1 MRAGVLN
8 LFLAMGV
15 IACLLPV
22 AGWATASGPERI
34 RAATKAG
41 TWYPGDSEQ
50 LARLVDEMLNEA
62 SPPAIDG
69 APVRVLIAPHAGYP
83 YSGTTAASAYK
94 LVRGKSYRRV
104 IVLGPDHRGGFSGLS
119 IPDVTHYRTPLG
131 TIPLDL
137 DALAELKRS
146 PLVATGAGHHTQ
158 EHSIEIQLPFLQR
171 ALAPGWKLVPI
182 LVGDLGAED
191 SAQAAAILRPLADG
205 DTLIVVSG
213 DFTHYGPAFGYLPF
227 PPDRQVQ
234 DRIRELD
241 MGAYER
247 ISARD
252 PRGLK
257 AYRERTGITA
267 CGIGPILVVL
277 QMLPETARVALVD
290 YHTSGEMTGDY
301 RHSVSYLAIAI
312 TDPEPLA
319 GPPEAQRFASGELE
333 LLHRLACRAV
343 TAAVMPG
350 AGAGQELGMLVADL
364 PESLRAPGAAF
375 VTVKQQG
382 RLRGCIGNIL
392 PKEPL
397 YRAVLTN
404 AQAAALR
411 DPRFGPLRPQ
421 ELPALEVSVSV
432 LGPTTPIASAEHFI
446 VGRHGVVLTK
456 DGRRAVFLPSVAPE
470 QGWDREETLRQLCR
484 KAGLTPDAW
493 RNGAQLEVF
502 TAEEYPPADAPSY
515 AARCPAPPLVPRP
528 VRRARGYPMPGPY
541 AAGRPTYPPWGAL
554 PAPLLAPRW

>member
-62 SPPAIDG
+62 SPPPIDG

-104 IVLGPDHRGGFSGLS
+104 IVLGPDHRSGFRGLS
-119 IPDVTHYRTPLG
+119 VPDVTHYRTPLG
-131 TIPLDL
+131 KIPLDL
-137 DALAELKRS
+137 EALAELKRS
-146 PLVATGAGHHTQ
+146 PLVVSGAGHHSR
-158 EHSIEIQLPFLQR
+158 EHSVEIQLPLLQR
-171 ALAPGWKLVPI
+171 TLAPGWKLVPI
-182 LVGDLGAED
+182 LVGDMAAED
-191 SAQAAAILRPLADG
+191 YTRAAEALRPLADG
-205 DTLIVVSG
+205 DTLVVISA
-213 DFTHYGPAFGYLPF
+213 DFTHYGPAYGYIPF

-247 ISARD
+247 ITARD
-252 PRGLK
+252 PSGLE
-257 AYRERTGITA
+257 AYHERTGITA
-267 CGIGPILVVL
+267 CGIAPIRVVL
-277 QMLPETARVALVD
+277 EMLPETAQVALAD

-312 TDPEPLA
+312 TDAEPIA
-319 GPPEAQRFASGELE
+319 GPPETQRFGSGELE
-333 LLHRLACRAV
+333 LLHRLACHAV
-343 TAAVMPG
+343 TAAVVPG
-350 AGAGQELGMLVADL
+350 AGAEQEIRALVAGL
-364 PESLRAPGAAF
+364 PESLRAPGSAF
-375 VTVKQQG
+375 VTLKQQG
-382 RLRGCIGNIL
+382 RLRGCIGTVL

-404 AQAAALR
+404 ARAAALQ
-411 DPRFGPLRPQ
+411 DPRFVPVRPQ
-421 ELPALEVSVSV
+421 ELPTLAVSVSV
-432 LGPTTPIASAEHFI
+432 LSPTKRITSAQDCT
-446 VGRHGVVLTK
+446 VGKQGVVLSK
-456 DGRRAVFLPSVAPE
+456 EGRRGLFLPSVARE
-470 QGWDREETLRQLCR
+470 QGCHRTPGATGPSWRSSRPRSTR
-484 KAGLTPDAW
+484 KSGPLPT
-493 RNGAQLEVF
+493 
-502 TAEEYPPADAPSY
+502 PPAAGSCH
-515 AARCPAPPLVPRP
+515 AR
-528 VRRARGYPMPGPY
+528 
-541 AAGRPTYPPWGAL
+541 AG
-554 PAPLLAPRW
+554 